1 MPKVF
6 YKIMAV
12 WDIALYSEL
21 TLKQFFFIH
30 GHTKIKRSIARPAGC
45 YPFFSLNCNSVMCLS
60 MHFFAIVR
68 HSKHFFMFYHF
79 VDMILPTKAF
89 NNANIYAKVLTYI
102 SSQHEPSHLL
112 ISEKPWTAVGVMRHF
127 VNFQGYL
134 KKGKKLN

>member
-21 TLKQFFFIH
+21 TLKQFFLIH
-30 GHTKIKRSIARPAGC
+30 GHTKIKRSIASPAGC
-45 YPFFSLNCNSVMCLS
+45 YPFFNVNCNSVMCLS
-60 MHFFAIVR
+60 MHFLAIVR

-89 NNANIYAKVLTYI
+89 NNTNIYANPKFWHI
-102 SSQHEPSHLL
+102 SLHSMSLL
-112 ISEKPWTAVGVMRHF
+112 ICWYQKNHEGGRSYAAFCQFSRLPQER
-127 VNFQGYL
+127 
-134 KKGKKLN
+134 